1 MVWKPN
7 ATVAAVIERDN
18 AFLMVEE
25 RIDGQSVINQPAG
38 HLNDNES
45 LVQAVIREVREETAW
60 TFQPQALLG
69 IYRWQH
75 PVKKLTHMRT
85 TFIGDVIEHDPKQM
99 LDSPIIRAA
108 WFTRD
113 QLQKEGNLRSP
124 MVLRCIDDYLNGQQ
138 FPLELLH
145 DV

>member
-1 MVWKPN
+1 
-7 ATVAAVIERDN
+7 
-18 AFLMVEE
+18 MVEE
-25 RIDGQSVINQPAG
+25 RIDGQVVINQPAG

-45 LVQAVIREVREETAW
+45 LVQAVIREVSEETAW

-85 TFIGDVIEHDPKQM
+85 TFIGKVIEHDPDQP
-99 LDSPIIRAA
+99 LDSPIIRAE

-113 QLQKEGNLRSP
+113 QLQSERNLRSP
-124 MVLRCIDDYLNGQQ
+124 MVLRCIDDYLSGQQ